1 MYYLLLVLFN
11 IQISEAKFY
20 LAEIG
25 SADEG
30 PGEQATRGG
39 GVRISFRRHNAA
51 VRHLRN
57 KLEIIHSHPAIVS
70 VPSDGCQHDLDKV
83 CCVKYYCT

>member
-1 MYYLLLVLFN
+1 MYLLLVLFN
-11 IQISEAKFY
+11 IQLSEAKFY

-39 GVRISFRRHNAA
+39 GVRISAHE
-51 VRHLRN
+51 HE
-57 KLEIIHSHPAIVS
+57 EIIKGDFDLILNQTIDICIYLYMHVHSA
-70 VPSDGCQHDLDKV
+70 QDKI
-83 CCVKYYCT
+83 

>member
-39 GVRISFRRHNAA
+39 GVRISAHE
-51 VRHLRN
+51 HE
-57 KLEIIHSHPAIVS
+57 EIIKGDFNLILNHRYEIE
-70 VPSDGCQHDLDKV
+70 
-83 CCVKYYCT
+83 

>member
-1 MYYLLLVLFN
+1 MYYLLLVFFN

-25 SADEG
+25 SADAG

-39 GVRISFRRHNAA
+39 GVRISAHE
-51 VRHLRN
+51 HE
-57 KLEIIHSHPAIVS
+57 EIIR
-70 VPSDGCQHDLDKV
+70 GE
-83 CCVKYYCT
+83 

>member
-1 MYYLLLVLFN
+1 MYLLLVLFN

-39 GVRISFRRHNAA
+39 GVRISAHE
-51 VRHLRN
+51 HE
-57 KLEIIHSHPAIVS
+57 EIIKGDFDQTIDMHLS
-70 VPSDGCQHDLDKV
+70 VHACAQDKI
-83 CCVKYYCT
+83 

>member
-1 MYYLLLVLFN
+1 MYLLLVLFN
-11 IQISEAKFY
+11 IQISEGKFY

-39 GVRISFRRHNAA
+39 GVRISAHE
-51 VRHLRN
+51 HE
-57 KLEIIHSHPAIVS
+57 EIIKGDFDLILNQTIDICIYLYMHVHSA
-70 VPSDGCQHDLDKV
+70 QDKI
-83 CCVKYYCT
+83 

>member
-11 IQISEAKFY
+11 IQLSEAKFY

-39 GVRISFRRHNAA
+39 GVRISAHE
-51 VRHLRN
+51 HE
-57 KLEIIHSHPAIVS
+57 EIIRGDFNLILNQTIDIDMHVHVHRIKSN
-70 VPSDGCQHDLDKV
+70 
-83 CCVKYYCT
+83 

>member
-1 MYYLLLVLFN
+1 MYYLLLVLFS

-39 GVRISFRRHNAA
+39 GVRISAHE
-51 VRHLRN
+51 HE
-57 KLEIIHSHPAIVS
+57 EIIKGDFDLILNQTIDMHLS
-70 VPSDGCQHDLDKV
+70 VHACAVHRIKSN
-83 CCVKYYCT
+83 

>member
-1 MYYLLLVLFN
+1 MYLLFVLFN

-25 SADEG
+25 SADAG

-39 GVRISFRRHNAA
+39 GVRISAHE
-51 VRHLRN
+51 HE
-57 KLEIIHSHPAIVS
+57 EIIRGDFNLILNHRYEIE
-70 VPSDGCQHDLDKV
+70 
-83 CCVKYYCT
+83 